1 MRPPARI
8 CHAGA
13 PKRFASAR
21 RRAWIRVGACAQCR
35 RSSAEF
41 AALRRAGS
49 VRRRQRRRPRIDDT
63 WRVRVWRGWVAEEMA
78 QPTADPTAEDP
89 LTEMEM
95 ELQLEEDALRLAI
108 RAARQRR
115 SATRQRAATFW
126 DRVHARQEEDDLW
139 LEAQKLVWAEQRGM
153 LEQAC
158 LEPLGTIAS
167 ELRRFQAE
175 QRAAHD
181 RKCAQVKARQE
192 VEQGNLHWAL
202 FCARLAHDS
211 FGALSAVPLT
221 TEQVRACDAAVQ
233 HQLQPRAKAKDPRAF
248 TVLRAAA
255 ISLASGTG
263 GISARS
269 TRGLVCSELCQ
280 TREHLDGLLMRLLS
294 TVLASAE
301 GVGTGAGAGAGAS
314 SAAGVGMNAPGQATS
329 VPTPAAAAAA
339 AAMPGSPAR
348 MRGGTGNSASGN
360 GSATTSAARSAH
372 LGSGRCAA
380 AVAAGKPAEFQ
391 ISLPGKR
398 MPLFPRSMRLSSD
411 CLGWLHATER
421 TASDPHVYFL
431 AEEMDAPPRQRAS
444 RGGAG
449 ARRPDDTTNVRSL
462 AEQLVASAEVA
473 AISIAG
479 ADLQVLLPDSDGED
493 CPHLHLRP
501 ASVEHLLAVEC
512 LWPEMD
518 PADREVLT
526 SCYTPRETPHA
537 CMLSTLYVPLAD
549 TPHAESEKLGSARRL
564 RPLRQHELQELLR
577 VYVVRKPKPTAAT
590 LSLPLVP
597 PNDARVRELRTHDG
611 DEVFE
616 HLYCTAS
623 APSTG
628 TGIAY
633 ILQLVP
639 ARESPEPAAEDADTD
654 AAETSQLVELVQ
666 SGAFYDAMQAA
677 TATFKL
683 RAVGLQPPSHAVTC
697 LEASLASAQKARN
710 AHAELTA
717 AISKEVSELRD
728 SRAAGARRQ

>member
-1 MRPPARI
+1 
-8 CHAGA
+8 
-13 PKRFASAR
+13 
-21 RRAWIRVGACAQCR
+21 
-35 RSSAEF
+35 
-41 AALRRAGS
+41 
-49 VRRRQRRRPRIDDT
+49 
-63 WRVRVWRGWVAEEMA
+63 MA
-78 QPTADPTAEDP
+78 QPTTDPTTAEPASVDVTDEEP
-89 LTEMEM
+89 LTEIEKEMQREEEALRRKMAQVTVTDEIPPSELEM

-108 RAARQRR
+108 RAAKQRE
-115 SATRQRAATFW
+115 SAMRQRAKALW
-126 DRVHARQEEDDLW
+126 DRVDARQVEYDMW
-139 LEAQKLVWAEQRGM
+139 LEAQQVVWAEQRAR

-158 LEPLGTIAS
+158 LEPLGTIAC
-167 ELRRFQAE
+167 ELRRYQA
-175 QRAAHD
+175 QQHAAHD

-192 VEQGNLHWAL
+192 IEQGNLQWSI

-211 FGALSAVPLT
+211 FGALTAAPLT
-221 TEQVRACDAAVQ
+221 TEQVRVCDAAVQ

-280 TREHLDGLLMRLLS
+280 TREHLDGLLMRLIS

-301 GVGTGAGAGAGAS
+301 GVGTGP
-314 SAAGVGMNAPGQATS
+314 AAGVGTNAPGQATS
-329 VPTPAAAAAA
+329 APTPAAAAAA

-348 MRGGTGNSASGN
+348 MRGGGNSASGN
-360 GSATTSAARSAH
+360 CGATTSAARSAQ

-380 AVAAGKPAEFQ
+380 AVAAGKPAELQ
-391 ISLPGKR
+391 ITLPGKR

-411 CLGWLHATER
+411 CLGWLHVTQR
-421 TASDPHVYFL
+421 TVSDPHVYFL
-431 AEEMDAPPRQRAS
+431 AEEMDAPPRQRPS

-449 ARRPDDTTNVRSL
+449 ARRPDDTPSVRSL

-479 ADLQVLLPDSDGED
+479 ADLQVLLPDSDSD
-493 CPHLHLRP
+493 DSPHLHLRP

-518 PADREVLT
+518 PADRQVLT

-590 LSLPLVP
+590 LALPLVP
-597 PNDARVRELRTHDG
+597 SNDVRARELRTHDG

-633 ILQLVP
+633 VLQLVP
-639 ARESPEPAAEDADTD
+639 ARESPDPTAEDADTD

-666 SGAFYDAMQAA
+666 SGAVYESMKA
-677 TATFKL
+677 TISSFKL
-683 RAVGLQPPSHAVTC
+683 RCAGLTPPSHAVTV
-697 LEASLASAQKARN
+697 LEASLASAQKTRN
-710 AHAELTA
+710 ANAALTA

-728 SRAAGARRQ
+728 AQGPPVRGDSKRRQ